1 MVRQLWSHIQGSD
14 LPKEVAKLLGSRFG
28 VYGTDFLDAHGLQQL
43 LLSEHNELFDP
54 AAATA
59 HLADGYMD
67 HPLTDY
73 FIASSHNSY
82 LVGDQYRSQSDCR
95 MYEQQLKDGCR
106 CLEIDCWDGQ
116 DGEPEVTHGFTLT
129 SRIKFYDVVVS
140 IEKFAFEVSEY
151 PVILSL
157 EMHCSLPQQEKIARY
172 MRTIFGAKLMEA
184 EELRPH
190 KHFEV
195 LPSPNDLRRRIIAKG
210 KTLVDEEVEEDPLSD
225 DDDGGGGRDGRSAAV
240 STASEAGGGER
251 RNRRGT
257 LGQLTD
263 FDPMKL
269 AHLAQ
274 TTWAGTRRGSDNTSS
289 RQLLHHAST
298 AGPRSPAASARHSDN
313 RASER
318 DDGGPLSPPAAAP
331 DGKPPS
337 LSVGSHQ
344 SESLDGSKLSLCES
358 SCERGAALSSGRHGS
373 LKADPIGSGRVGGA
387 GSPFAAL
394 VTEGGVNAGASGLQ
408 RGKGTPVRRGTLDR
422 PRCASC
428 AEDEA
433 LDVTGLGATDSTRES
448 LSGRHSHGD
457 NAEAGEEAAEPSA
470 RTAAERRAERR
481 AQLLEGERALRRAR
495 RKDMKQKRP
504 VHPSLSSAI
513 ALSSARFDGFCR
525 PKEWSSMTTAEL
537 LPTAPA
543 WQMSSFGESRASKAL
558 YEQRGAEWALHNSQ
572 QISRVYP
579 RGSRIDSDNYDPLP
593 LWNVGVQM
601 AALNWQTHDLP
612 QQLNMSKFSVNDR
625 CGYVL
630 KPPYLRRR
638 PAEGEE
644 AGDTRRETPVL
655 EVPTTL
661 TVLRLDIL
669 GAVHV
674 PTPGEVGRGDLEPY
688 HFPWWAQAGVRPEP
702 SSTACDPFV
711 TVEAFGGAFS
721 GAAADRSK
729 VHHGKAFCTSAVSR
743 NGLNPRWD
751 KEVAEVVASHPEL
764 TQIVLSVCYKPSPTA
779 KAKTLGYAALPLS
792 AVRSGVRCVPLCDER
807 GARLLFCKLL
817 VRATTDSCDTEATMA
832 RYHTT
837 IQRDQQPL
845 VRLPRDV
852 REPFVQA
859 AADVLGV
866 STAEDGPKRR

>member
-1 MVRQLWSHIQGSD
+1 
-14 LPKEVAKLLGSRFG
+14 
-28 VYGTDFLDAHGLQQL
+28 
-43 LLSEHNELFDP
+43 
-54 AAATA
+54 
-59 HLADGYMD
+59 
-67 HPLTDY
+67 
-73 FIASSHNSY
+73 
-82 LVGDQYRSQSDCR
+82 
-95 MYEQQLKDGCR
+95 
-106 CLEIDCWDGQ
+106 
-116 DGEPEVTHGFTLT
+116 
-129 SRIKFYDVVVS
+129 
-140 IEKFAFEVSEY
+140 
-151 PVILSL
+151 
-157 EMHCSLPQQEKIARY
+157 
-172 MRTIFGAKLMEA
+172 
-184 EELRPH
+184 
-190 KHFEV
+190 
-195 LPSPNDLRRRIIAKG
+195 
-210 KTLVDEEVEEDPLSD
+210 
-225 DDDGGGGRDGRSAAV
+225 
-240 STASEAGGGER
+240 
-251 RNRRGT
+251 
-257 LGQLTD
+257 
-263 FDPMKL
+263 
-269 AHLAQ
+269 
-274 TTWAGTRRGSDNTSS
+274 
-289 RQLLHHAST
+289 
-298 AGPRSPAASARHSDN
+298 
-313 RASER
+313 
-318 DDGGPLSPPAAAP
+318 
-331 DGKPPS
+331 
-337 LSVGSHQ
+337 
-344 SESLDGSKLSLCES
+344 
-358 SCERGAALSSGRHGS
+358 
-373 LKADPIGSGRVGGA
+373 
-387 GSPFAAL
+387 
-394 VTEGGVNAGASGLQ
+394 
-408 RGKGTPVRRGTLDR
+408 
-422 PRCASC
+422 
-428 AEDEA
+428 
-433 LDVTGLGATDSTRES
+433 
-448 LSGRHSHGD
+448 
-457 NAEAGEEAAEPSA
+457 
-470 RTAAERRAERR
+470 
-481 AQLLEGERALRRAR
+481 
-495 RKDMKQKRP
+495 MKQKRP

-638 PAEGEE
+638 PAEE
-644 AGDTRRETPVL
+644 ANARARRRCSSAV
-655 EVPTTL
+655 TL

-669 GAVHV
+669 SAVHV
-674 PTPGEVGRGDLEPY
+674 PTPGEVGAAIWSRTTSRGGRRR
-688 HFPWWAQAGVRPEP
+688 ACGP
-702 SSTACDPFV
+702 SRRRRRATLV
-711 TVEAFGGAFS
+711 VEAFGGAFS

-729 VHHGKAFCTSAVSR
+729 VHHGKAFCTGGER

-866 STAEDGPKRR
+866 STAEDGPSEGEPPTRPARRRRRATAPPPPHSSRYPRMRFRALQATPPAPPPPHRPRRDPPPPPPLQLAQLQGAAHAQHWTHPPHHPLRRDAAAFTTMPPPPSAAALAAASGGTRQLDARGAACPSSASACRPRPPSSPIACRRRRRRRPRTMTCSDPVDAGAAARRAAAPHARRLAGLQPSAAPPVPPPPRRRWRAIGIQSGRRPRRRRRRRRRHPLARARERKASAPAAAPPSRLRRRRRTR

>member
-1 MVRQLWSHIQGSD
+1 
-14 LPKEVAKLLGSRFG
+14 
-28 VYGTDFLDAHGLQQL
+28 
-43 LLSEHNELFDP
+43 
-54 AAATA
+54 
-59 HLADGYMD
+59 
-67 HPLTDY
+67 
-73 FIASSHNSY
+73 
-82 LVGDQYRSQSDCR
+82 
-95 MYEQQLKDGCR
+95 
-106 CLEIDCWDGQ
+106 
-116 DGEPEVTHGFTLT
+116 
-129 SRIKFYDVVVS
+129 
-140 IEKFAFEVSEY
+140 
-151 PVILSL
+151 
-157 EMHCSLPQQEKIARY
+157 
-172 MRTIFGAKLMEA
+172 
-184 EELRPH
+184 
-190 KHFEV
+190 
-195 LPSPNDLRRRIIAKG
+195 
-210 KTLVDEEVEEDPLSD
+210 
-225 DDDGGGGRDGRSAAV
+225 
-240 STASEAGGGER
+240 
-251 RNRRGT
+251 
-257 LGQLTD
+257 
-263 FDPMKL
+263 
-269 AHLAQ
+269 
-274 TTWAGTRRGSDNTSS
+274 
-289 RQLLHHAST
+289 
-298 AGPRSPAASARHSDN
+298 
-313 RASER
+313 
-318 DDGGPLSPPAAAP
+318 
-331 DGKPPS
+331 
-337 LSVGSHQ
+337 
-344 SESLDGSKLSLCES
+344 
-358 SCERGAALSSGRHGS
+358 
-373 LKADPIGSGRVGGA
+373 
-387 GSPFAAL
+387 
-394 VTEGGVNAGASGLQ
+394 
-408 RGKGTPVRRGTLDR
+408 
-422 PRCASC
+422 
-428 AEDEA
+428 
-433 LDVTGLGATDSTRES
+433 
-448 LSGRHSHGD
+448 
-457 NAEAGEEAAEPSA
+457 
-470 RTAAERRAERR
+470 
-481 AQLLEGERALRRAR
+481 
-495 RKDMKQKRP
+495 
-504 VHPSLSSAI
+504 
-513 ALSSARFDGFCR
+513 
-525 PKEWSSMTTAEL
+525 
-537 LPTAPA
+537 
-543 WQMSSFGESRASKAL
+543 
-558 YEQRGAEWALHNSQ
+558 
-572 QISRVYP
+572 
-579 RGSRIDSDNYDPLP
+579 
-593 LWNVGVQM
+593 M

-661 TVLRLDIL
+661 PVLRLDIL

-866 STAEDGPKRR
+866 STAEDRPKRR